1 LLCDRQIQ
9 GSAAAIGRL
18 SVTSAHSRVPLGLA
32 SELIRWHKADLLNAT
47 GAIAPRDYLNV
58 VDEFWEP

>member
-1 LLCDRQIQ
+1 MVQRP
-9 GSAAAIGRL
+9 AAAIGRL
-18 SVTSAHSRVPLGLA
+18 SVSSAHSRVPLVLA

-47 GAIAPRDYLNV
+47 GAIAPRDYLNI